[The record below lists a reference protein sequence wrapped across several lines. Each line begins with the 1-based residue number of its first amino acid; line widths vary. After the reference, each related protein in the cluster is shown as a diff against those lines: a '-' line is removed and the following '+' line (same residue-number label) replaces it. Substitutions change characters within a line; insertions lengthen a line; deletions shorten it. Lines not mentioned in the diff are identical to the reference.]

1 MKKSF
6 AFTLTTALALCVSQ
20 VCQGEAKKNTN
31 EANRL
36 AREGAQAA
44 KNQDWDKAV
53 ELLRKASA
61 MDHKY
66 SDELAAVYQ
75 RRGYADASQQKYQ
88 DAITEYGEALKL
100 TPQDV
105 RIYEQRA
112 AVEMKIEDY
121 DKALAD
127 YSEIIKLKPNEVRY
141 YNYRAY
147 IYEIKNDVQNA
158 TAETERALKL
168 DSNNQEAKARKQ
180 RLEQKVA
187 ANPTLTPPPT
197 PTGSPK
203 PSPHGKKRP

>member
-6 AFTLTTALALCVSQ
+6 AFTLISALALCVSQ

-36 AREGAQAA
+36 AREGAEAA
-44 KNQDWDKAV
+44 KNEDWDKAV
-53 ELLRKASA
+53 ELLRKATS

-66 SDELAAVYQ
+66 SDELSAVYQ
-75 RRGYADASQQKYQ
+75 GRGYAAASNQQFQ
-88 DAITEYGEALKL
+88 NAINDYGEAAKL
-100 TPQDV
+100 TPQNV
-105 RIYEQRA
+105 RVYEQRA

-147 IYEIKNDVQNA
+147 IYEIKNDMQNA
-158 TAETERALKL
+158 MAETERALKQ
-168 DSNNQEAKARKQ
+168 DSNNQEAKTRKQ

-187 ANPTLTPPPT
+187 ANPTLTPPP
-197 PTGSPK
+197 
-203 PSPHGKKRP
+203 

>member
-20 VCQGEAKKNTN
+20 VCHGEAKKNV
-31 EANRL
+31 EANKL
-36 AREGAQAA
+36 AREGAEAA

-53 ELLRKASA
+53 ELLRKAAS

-66 SDELAAVYQ
+66 SDELSAVYQ
-75 RRGYADASQQKYQ
+75 GRGYAAASNQQFQ
-88 DAITEYGEALKL
+88 NAINDYGEAAKL
-100 TPQDV
+100 TPQNV
-105 RIYEQRA
+105 RVYEQRA

-147 IYEIKNDVQNA
+147 IYEIKNDMQNA

-168 DSNNQEAKARKQ
+168 DPNNQEAKARKK
-180 RLEQKVA
+180 RLEEKVA

>member
-20 VCQGEAKKNTN
+20 VCQGEAKKNV
-31 EANRL
+31 EANKL
-36 AREGAQAA
+36 AREGAEAA

-53 ELLRKASA
+53 DLLRKAAS

-66 SDELAAVYQ
+66 SDELSAVYQ
-75 RRGYADASQQKYQ
+75 GRGYAAASNQQFQ
-88 DAITEYGEALKL
+88 NAINDYGEAAKL
-100 TPQDV
+100 TPQNV
-105 RIYEQRA
+105 RVFEQRA

-147 IYEIKNDVQNA
+147 IYEIKNDMQNA
-158 TAETERALKL
+158 MAETERALKL
-168 DSNNQEAKARKQ
+168 DSNNQEAKTRKQ